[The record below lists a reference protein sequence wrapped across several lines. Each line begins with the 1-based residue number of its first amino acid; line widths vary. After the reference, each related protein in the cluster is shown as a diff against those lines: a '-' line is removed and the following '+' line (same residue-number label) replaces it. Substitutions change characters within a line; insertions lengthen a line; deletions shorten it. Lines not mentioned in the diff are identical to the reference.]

1 MKMLSILN
9 KLHILKPDSE
19 NFDLKSA
26 KIKRAIF
33 DNKLQPNI
41 KNINKYEHSDFD
53 FEQWIQN
60 SVFLYLDLYFK
71 RFPKYSKIF

>member
-1 MKMLSILN
+1 MKMFSIPN

-33 DNKLQPNI
+33 DYKLQPNI
-41 KNINKYEHSDFD
+41 QNINKYEHSDFD

-60 SVFLYLDLYFK
+60 SVFLY
-71 RFPKYSKIF
+71 